1 MMTNTTPPDIEE
13 LLGRCLEAA
22 RSGGDPEELLRQHP
36 EVAGE
41 VRPLLALAAELEEL
55 PEPAPSMSAM
65 MRTLARLATST
76 PAAGPARPRIRFFSR
91 AVLARAAAVFLC
103 VALLGWGT
111 VAASSGALPGD
122 MLYPVKLLTERAQFF
137 LTVNTEAR
145 AELRIVFSGERLK
158 EALRKHEGGGGIDK
172 ALLQSMLDEAQRAL
186 DAGPDIPEARRGL
199 FFSRIA
205 YLSDFQKNI
214 LEQLKGRVGPEEQQ
228 VLTPFID
235 ACSQRCGRM
244 CRMMGCGGR
253 QGGASRPGWL
263 CTCPTCE

>member
-1 MMTNTTPPDIEE
+1 MSNATPLGIEE
-13 LLGRCLEAA
+13 LLDRCLEAA
-22 RSGGDPEELLRQHP
+22 RSGGDTEELLRQHP
-36 EVAGE
+36 EIADD
-41 VRPLLALAAELEEL
+41 VRPMLALAAELEEL
-55 PEPAPSMSAM
+55 PGPAPSMAAM
-65 MRTLARLATST
+65 MRTLTRLAASP
-76 PAAGPARPRIRFFSR
+76 PAAGPAKPRIRFFSR

-103 VALLGWGT
+103 VVLLGWGT
-111 VAASSGALPGD
+111 VAASTGALPGD

-172 ALLQSMLDEAQRAL
+172 ALLRSMLDEAQRAL

-199 FFSRIA
+199 LFSRIA

-214 LEQLKGRVGPEEQQ
+214 LEQFKGRVSPEEQQ
-228 VLTPFID
+228 ALTPFID

-244 CRMMGCGGR
+244 CRMMGCGKR
-253 QGGASRPGWL
+253 QGEASQPGWI